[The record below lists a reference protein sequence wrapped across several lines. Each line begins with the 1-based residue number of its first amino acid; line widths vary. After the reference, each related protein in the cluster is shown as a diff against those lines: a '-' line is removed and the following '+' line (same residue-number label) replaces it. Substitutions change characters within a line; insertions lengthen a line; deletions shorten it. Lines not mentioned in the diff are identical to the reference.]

1 MAAPEK
7 GLTARE
13 FEKKYAVREIQ
24 SSPDEDYKNDV
35 LEYENAI
42 NTLTIKFYT
51 DVYNLK
57 DVEKITDDHILQVV
71 KDVSVDVNKR
81 DKNPIQFFSDKY
93 TDKHVDYLKRFFKL
107 DPKYREA
114 TKKSA
119 GGTGLYEKFMSFLS
133 EIVSPPPVGN
143 EDRSSFDSLRFAK
156 KMGNYFA
163 MALLFFIIKMFF
175 VSSMS
180 VVMND
185 FIYKPPLLRLILG
198 IWGGMLFFV
207 TLIYY
212 LLFRRKTVKEYAV
225 FPLIAVEGQTY
236 FENDTL
242 ESILGV
248 HKKPYSIAW
257 RFDYR
262 EILETIPNI
271 YYTGNPENT
280 VPDGFSEEYLR
291 GINGLLNRL
300 ASAASAASS
309 SSNRPYNGENNGEN
323 NGVINHTE

>member
-13 FEKKYAVREIQ
+13 FENKYAVREIQ
-24 SSPDEDYKNDV
+24 SSPDEEYKKDA

-57 DVEKITDDHILQVV
+57 DVAKITDDHILQVV
-71 KDVSVDVNKR
+71 KDISVDVNKR

-93 TDKHVDYLKRFFKL
+93 TNKHVDYLKRFFKL

-114 TKKSA
+114 EKKSA
-119 GGTGLYEKFMSFLS
+119 GSIGLYATFMSYLGD
-133 EIVSPPPVGN
+133 IINPPKIDN
-143 EDRSSFDSLRFAK
+143 EDRSTFDSLRFVK
-156 KMGNYFA
+156 KMGSYFA
-163 MALLFFIIKMFF
+163 MALLFFIMKMFF
-175 VSSMS
+175 VSGMS

-198 IWGGMLFFV
+198 TWGGMLFFV
-207 TLIYY
+207 TLVYY

-225 FPLIAVEGQTY
+225 FPLIAVEEERY

-242 ESILGV
+242 ENIFGV

-257 RFDYR
+257 AFDYD

-271 YYTGNPENT
+271 YYAGNPENPL
-280 VPDGFSEEYLR
+280 PDGFTERYLR
-291 GINGLLNRL
+291 GINGLVTRL
-300 ASAASAASS
+300 ASATSATSDASS
-309 SSNRPYNGENNGEN
+309 SSNRPYNGGN
-323 NGVINHTE
+323 NGVINLTE